1 MTTNPM
7 DHKERTQLQPRVSVV
22 VPVYNSENCLGE
34 LVRRLTDEFTRNGM
48 SHEMILVNDGSRD
61 GSWAKITELAARYD
75 TVRGINLRMNFG
87 QDCALMAGL
96 RSAAGKTVVI
106 MDDDLQHDPADVEK
120 LVQIVESGFDVG
132 YARFPRKRQAL
143 WKNLGSWVN
152 DKAANI
158 VLRKPHDIYLSPY
171 KAIAGEVVQE
181 ILKYDGPYPYVDG
194 LIFRV
199 TNRIA
204 QIDVEHHSRYAGRSN
219 YNIARSIMVWLR
231 LATSFSLAP
240 LRLATWLGLG
250 FAGIGLLLALFYM
263 IEKLLT
269 PDEPLGWASLIVSI
283 LVLGGVQLACLGLIG
298 EYLGRVFIHLNRQP
312 QFVVRDTVGNRN
324 TPG

>member
-1 MTTNPM
+1 MG
-7 DHKERTQLQPRVSVV
+7 DEERTLMQPRVSVV
-22 VPVYNSENCLGE
+22 VPVYNSEDCLGE
-34 LVRRLTDEFTRNGM
+34 LVQRLTKEFTRNGM
-48 SHEMILVNDGSRD
+48 SHEIILVNDGSRD
-61 GSWAKITELAARYD
+61 RSWAKITELAARYD
-75 TVRGINLRMNFG
+75 TICGINLRMNFG

-96 RSAAGKTVVI
+96 RATTGKTVVI

-120 LVQIVESGFDVG
+120 LVQMVEGGFDVS

-158 VLRKPHDIYLSPY
+158 VLKKPHDIYLSPY
-171 KAIAGEVVQE
+171 KAIAREVVEE

-204 QIDVEHHSRYAGRSN
+204 QVDVEHHSRYAGRSN
-219 YNIARSIMVWLR
+219 YNLARSIMVWLR

-240 LRLATWLGLG
+240 LRLATYLG
-250 FAGIGLLLALFYM
+250 FVFASVGVVLALYYTL
-263 IEKLLT
+263 EKFLT
-269 PDEPLGWASLIVSI
+269 PDEPLGWASLVVSI

-312 QFVVRDTVGNRN
+312 QYVVKDTVGNRN
-324 TPG
+324 TQN